1 MGQCGLSS
9 RDDVKILVYGYC
21 MGITSSRRM
30 AQALESELSFR
41 YLSAT
46 QQPDFQTIA
55 DFRRLHLHAL
65 AALFVHVLTLCRE
78 AGLVKLGRVALDG
91 RRVAANAALD
101 QNRTVKS
108 LEEAVQHLLDEAERG
123 PRRRPLLRRRS
134 RGRTAGRASHPGR
147 SSQAATGGQEAT
159 GANAGPGGR
168 CRPRSTRS
176 RSEGSQ
182 EEETGQKRRG
192 RKPRLPEEV
201 IERDAKVNLTD
212 QDSRILKS
220 RHGWIQD
227 YNAQAMADCDSQVIV
242 ASDLMAR
249 ENDVKEL
256 GPMLERC
263 ETQAGARPTQLVA
276 DAGSWSEENARLQT
290 ELFIATLKDWRQR
303 KALRD
308 QGPSRGRRSEIGWN
322 ASF

>member
-46 QQPDFQTIA
+46 QQPDFRTIA

-65 AALFVHVLTLCRE
+65 AALFVHVLTLYRE

-108 LEEAVQHLLDEAERG
+108 LEEAVQHLLDEAERLDRAEDRCYG
-123 PRRRPLLRRRS
+123 ADRGDELLPEGLRIQ
-134 RGRTAGRASHPGR
+134 AGRLKR
-147 SSQAATGGQEAT
+147 LQEAKRRLEQT
-159 GANAGPGGR
+159 QGQGR

-176 RSEGSQ
+176 RPEGSRR
-182 EEETGQKRRG
+182 KRRVRRG
-192 RKPRLPEEV
+192 GGVSPGC
-201 IERDAKVNLTD
+201 
-212 QDSRILKS
+212 LK
-220 RHGWIQD
+220 R
-227 YNAQAMADCDSQVIV
+227 
-242 ASDLMAR
+242 
-249 ENDVKEL
+249 
-256 GPMLERC
+256 
-263 ETQAGARPTQLVA
+263 
-276 DAGSWSEENARLQT
+276 
-290 ELFIATLKDWRQR
+290 
-303 KALRD
+303 
-308 QGPSRGRRSEIGWN
+308 
-322 ASF
+322 